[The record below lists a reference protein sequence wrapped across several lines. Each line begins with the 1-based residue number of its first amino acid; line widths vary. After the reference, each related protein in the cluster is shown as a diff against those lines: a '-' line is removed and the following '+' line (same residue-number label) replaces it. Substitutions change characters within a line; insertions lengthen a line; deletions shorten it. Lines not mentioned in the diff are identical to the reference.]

1 MANCHILFC
10 FLPLT
15 WPWLGRWRGQH
26 DQKGSVPQD
35 SGGYDPLRAEMTF
48 NSVSQMPPPGP
59 NTEKALIKL
68 LDEYM
73 KDEFENV
80 SQCREKNAI

>member
-1 MANCHILFC
+1 
-10 FLPLT
+10 
-15 WPWLGRWRGQH
+15 
-26 DQKGSVPQD
+26 
-35 SGGYDPLRAEMTF
+35 MTF